1 MLALPH
7 RSSQPSPKLRPAC
20 VHKQNQVKN
29 LFYQRPETVTH
40 LGFPCILLA
49 NLACGT
55 PAMVRGGPMHGMGG
69 FGIHEGHGM
78 GAGEGVLTPTY
89 VLITVLKITD
99 AEAFKGALRDLMGA
113 DTSFGGRPWTPTN
126 R

>member
-1 MLALPH
+1 
-7 RSSQPSPKLRPAC
+7 
-20 VHKQNQVKN
+20 
-29 LFYQRPETVTH
+29 
-40 LGFPCILLA
+40 
-49 NLACGT
+49 
-55 PAMVRGGPMHGMGG
+55 MHGMGG